1 MRIAFDAYW
10 WVEGPTSLQHV
21 LRETVLAW
29 RREFPDDELA
39 LVVRRRHLA
48 AAAADAPAGVLLAPT
63 RVRPQALLASRA
75 VERVRRRHGF
85 DAVVVQ
91 NFAARSRGVSAVYL
105 HDVLFETNPEWFTPK
120 ERAYF
125 SFMTRWVRRADIVFT
140 SSATEANRI
149 RRHTRARTVVPVGL
163 GLSRELVDSAELE
176 PVAGLQPERFLLAVG
191 RLNVRKN
198 LAHTIAGALAS
209 GEVTAEQ
216 PLVLVGAGAG
226 ADLRPDERIQAG
238 IESGAVRLPGH
249 VSDAQLRWLYT
260 HTRLLLFLSLGEG
273 FGMPPVEARAFGAS
287 VLASDLPVLRENLG
301 DEATYVDPL
310 DEAAIARA
318 VRDRLAGPDEG
329 TAESTVVRRHDWGA
343 TVRAMRAEL
352 AARLPGV

>member
-10 WVEGPTSLQHV
+10 WVEGPTSLRHV

-39 LVVRRRHLA
+39 LVVQRRHLA
-48 AAAADAPAGVLLAPT
+48 AAAADAPKGVLLAPT
-63 RVRPQALLASRA
+63 GIRPQALLASRA
-75 VERVRRRHGF
+75 VEAVRRRHGF

-105 HDVLFETNPEWFTPK
+105 HDVLFETNPEWFTAR

-125 SFMTRWVRRADIVFT
+125 SFMTRWVRRADVVFT
-140 SSATEANRI
+140 SSATEADRI

-176 PVAGLQPERFLLAVG
+176 PVARLEPGRFLLAVG

-198 LAHTIAGALAS
+198 LAHTVAGALAS
-209 GEVTAEQ
+209 GEVTADQ
-216 PLVLVGAGAG
+216 PLVLVGAGPG
-226 ADLRPDERIQAG
+226 ADLRGDERIGAC
-238 IESGAVRLPGH
+238 IDRDAVRLPGH
-249 VSDAQLRWLYT
+249 VRDAQLRWLYT

-273 FGMPPVEARAFGAS
+273 FGMPPVEARAFGAP

-301 DEATYVDPL
+301 PEATYVDPL
-310 DEAAIARA
+310 DDAAIARA
-318 VRDRLAGPDEG
+318 VRDRLAQPVDAAASAMVG
-329 TAESTVVRRHDWGA
+329 RHDWGA

-352 AARLPGV
+352 AARLPGT